1 MKINYDSDNNCEVYT
16 CGVCLY
22 TYHYYYDY
30 DKRTDNTEKPFI
42 KLEEPLLHTV
52 SRPWEPDRIE
62 RVHQY
67 TCPVCGVL
75 QVDTNS
81 L

>member
-16 CGVCLY
+16 CGVCGY
-22 TYHYYYDY
+22 IYHYHYDY
-30 DKRTDNTEKPFI
+30 DKQVDNAEKPFV

-52 SRPWEPDRIE
+52 SRSWEPDRIE
-62 RVHQY
+62 RIYQY
-67 TCPVCGVL
+67 ACPICGVL
-75 QVDTNS
+75 QIDVNS